1 MNCITRPAG
10 GTAGGAGQA
19 IGDEREAV
27 RCADAARGI
36 SAALR
41 DVPGEVRIR
50 EPADGWIGLDDL
62 IPRAP
67 VAHLLEYLRSS
78 GQIVALTTSGWRFLP
93 GQNKSKHYASIH
105 ANQEGIY
112 IGHAVEEITN
122 LTLCGQIDQTY
133 LGRAAHAGGRAHEAS
148 CGMAA

>member
-1 MNCITRPAG
+1 MKLYVAPM
-10 GTAGGAGQA
+10 Q
-19 IGDEREAV
+19 REAF
-27 RCADAARGI
+27 

-78 GQIVALTTSGWRFLP
+78 GQIVALNHERL
-93 GQNKSKHYASIH
+93 
-105 ANQEGIY
+105 
-112 IGHAVEEITN
+112 AVST
-122 LTLCGQIDQTY
+122 
-133 LGRAAHAGGRAHEAS
+133 
-148 CGMAA
+148 